1 MSLVSRYLDPALVER
16 LNHLQLSARSVV
28 EGSTIGLHRSPVKG
42 ASIEF
47 RQHRFYV
54 PGDDPRRL
62 DWRVLARTDRPYVR
76 EYDEET
82 NLRAAIVLDRSGSMG
97 YGRKSGTKFDYA
109 ARLAASLAY
118 LMLGQT
124 EAVGLAM
131 VGSRLESWLPPHA
144 GTAQLS
150 RVIEALERAAP
161 AGESDLARSVQ
172 EVADRLERRSL
183 LVLLSDFLNPI
194 ARIRP
199 ALARLQHDR
208 HEVIVLRVLD
218 VDETTFPFRRWAR
231 FRGLE
236 GERSQVCEPALVRR
250 KYLDGFRSHA
260 DQLAG
265 ACRALHCEM
274 HTFLTDR
281 PLDQTLTGFLQH
293 RHGMQPAAARV
304 PSPGTPGEG

>member
-1 MSLVSRYLDPALVER
+1 MSLVSRYLDPTLVER

-28 EGSTIGLHRSPVKG
+28 EGSTIGLHRSPMKG

-82 NLRAAIVLDRSGSMG
+82 NLRCAIVLDRSGSMG
-97 YGRKSGTKFDYA
+97 YGRKHGTKFDFA
-109 ARLAASLAY
+109 ARMAASLAY

-124 EAVGLAM
+124 EAVGLAV

-144 GTAQLS
+144 GTSQLA
-150 RVIEALERAAP
+150 RVIESLERAAP
-161 AGESDLARSVQ
+161 AGESDLGRCVQ

-183 LVLLSDFLNPI
+183 VIVLSDFFNPM

-199 ALARLQHDR
+199 ALARLRHDR
-208 HEVIVLRVLD
+208 HEVIVMRVLD
-218 VDETTFPFRRWAR
+218 EDETTFPFRRWAR

-236 GERSQVCEPALVRR
+236 GEQSQVCEPALVRKR
-250 KYLDGFRSHA
+250 YLNGFRSHA
-260 DQLAG
+260 SQLEG
-265 ACRALHCEM
+265 LCRALHCEL
-274 HTFLTDR
+274 HTFLTSR
-281 PLDQTLTGFLQH
+281 ALDAALTTFLQH
-293 RHGMQPAAARV
+293 RHVTQPV
-304 PSPGTPGEG
+304 KG

>member
-1 MSLVSRYLDPALVER
+1 MSFVSRYLDPTLIER

-28 EGSTIGLHRSPVKG
+28 EGSTIGLHKSPVKG

-82 NLRAAIVLDRSGSMG
+82 NLRCAILLDRSGSMG
-97 YGRKSGTKFDYA
+97 YGNRSGTKFDFA
-109 ARLAASLAY
+109 ARMAASLAY

-131 VGSRLESWLPPHA
+131 IASRVESWLPPHA
-144 GTAQLS
+144 GTSQLA
-150 RVIEALERAAP
+150 RVIETLERAAP
-161 AGESDLARSVQ
+161 SGESDLARSVQ
-172 EVADRLERRSL
+172 DVADRLDRRA
-183 LVLLSDFLNPI
+183 LVIVLSDLFNPV

-199 ALARLQHDR
+199 ALARLRHDR

-218 VDETTFPFRRWAR
+218 ADETTFPFRRWAR

-236 GERSQVCEPALVRR
+236 GEGSRVCEPALVRKR
-250 KYLDGFRSHA
+250 YLDGFRSHA
-260 DQLAG
+260 AQLEA
-265 ACRALHCEM
+265 ACRALHCES
-274 HTFLTDR
+274 HTFLSSR
-281 PLDQTLTGFLQH
+281 PLDESLTTFLQH
-293 RHGMQPAAARV
+293 RRVASPAVA
-304 PSPGTPGEG
+304 GG

>member
-1 MSLVSRYLDPALVER
+1 MLVER

-28 EGSTIGLHRSPVKG
+28 EGSTVGLHKSPLKG

-82 NLRAAIVLDRSGSMG
+82 NLRCAIVLDSSGSMG
-97 YGRKSGTKFDYA
+97 YGRKHGTKFDFA

-124 EAVGLAM
+124 EAVGLATAGDR
-131 VGSRLESWLPPHA
+131 VGSWLPPHA
-144 GTAQLS
+144 GTAQLA
-150 RVIEALERAAP
+150 RVIEALERATP

-183 LVLLSDFLNPI
+183 VIVLSDFFNPVP
-194 ARIRP
+194 RIRT
-199 ALARLQHDR
+199 ALARLRHDR
-208 HEVIVLRVLD
+208 HEVIALRVLD
-218 VDETTFPFRRWAR
+218 DDETTFPFRRWSR

-236 GERSQVCEPALVRR
+236 GERSKVREPALVRK

-260 DQLAG
+260 AQLES
-265 ACRALHCEM
+265 ACRGLACELHAFGTNRSLDES
-274 HTFLTDR
+274 LT
-281 PLDQTLTGFLQH
+281 TFLQH
-293 RHGMQPAAARV
+293 RHVAQPAR
-304 PSPGTPGEG
+304 G